1 MVSIGDIKNNL
12 RILQSE
18 ARQMKYQGEFELEGL
33 VKGNPQSLLPLYNYL
48 FTNYCSEFTVEVMNL
63 LSDGLSMKA
72 DVRFMESV
80 YKICRDMFGYKPPM
94 TKEQF
99 FTANS
104 FAERKVIMCFEV
116 MRLVKERCRYLGP
129 RNPTNPNIKVQS
141 VVDTGRHSKRTSECE
156 LVTSEPSENSL
167 KNRKSST
174 ALLGLSEKEGWQVKL
189 GYLRPAAGPEGEE
202 GRRSGRTSREE
213 GRMSRES
220 GRVSRE
226 SERVS
231 RDGYAGRMLKEE
243 AAIAQTLRE
252 LSPPE
257 AHSRKSKAEVVDM
270 PSGRRTAESGHT
282 RISDMLAK
290 SHDHSSDWDPSE
302 AVECILSK
310 VRDLPAQLTNFMKAV
325 EGRLQKIEERL
336 DLVEVKAVHVNYTEG
351 SNAVPGKWKQDLD
364 TVQSRLLLLENR
376 VMLCENR
383 SAPRTASSDHP
394 KLVGDKTTELSAASP
409 FVSLERGGDSFSGSM
424 LHNFSPIRKGDG
436 DVNQYSNNDTITS
449 VADVEKRLSSTP
461 NMSGNTLSLVPTGGG
476 RQGREAAWRKGDAAT
491 GADGDGGD
499 VTAPCENLDTSTLQQ
514 VERIKSLF
522 KTTQRLLPTGSQS
535 SRDS

>member
-156 LVTSEPSENSL
+156 LVTSEPS
-167 KNRKSST
+167 
-174 ALLGLSEKEGWQVKL
+174 
-189 GYLRPAAGPEGEE
+189 GPEGEE

-270 PSGRRTAESGHT
+270 PSDCCAGRRTAESGHT

>member
-156 LVTSEPSENSL
+156 LVTSE
-167 KNRKSST
+167 
-174 ALLGLSEKEGWQVKL
+174 
-189 GYLRPAAGPEGEE
+189 
-202 GRRSGRTSREE
+202 
-213 GRMSRES
+213 
-220 GRVSRE
+220 
-226 SERVS
+226 
-231 RDGYAGRMLKEE
+231 
-243 AAIAQTLRE
+243 
-252 LSPPE
+252 
-257 AHSRKSKAEVVDM
+257 